1 MARKYLGIIFVTG
14 MVAVIA
20 FGTYWFAEQNRV
32 YQDQRSVIIELN
44 PTEVQAPNTTDNADL
59 GEEVTASEV
68 TEPEEQSAAPPA
80 KSLKL
85 KETLKEYAATR
96 EQEPEKISRL
106 RKKLDSIKQS
116 GEIEATQKQP
126 VSNSPDERLS
136 GLNERIEALKQYI
149 NSKEK

>member
-14 MVAVIA
+14 LVAVIA

-44 PTEVQAPNTTDNADL
+44 PTEVQTPNTTDDADL
-59 GEEVTASEV
+59 GEEVAATE
-68 TEPEEQSAAPPA
+68 TIEPEEQSAALPSE
-80 KSLKL
+80 SLKL

-96 EQEPEKISRL
+96 EKEPAKISGL
-106 RKKLDSIKQS
+106 RKKLDAIKQS
-116 GEIEATQKQP
+116 GEIETTQNTPDSK
-126 VSNSPDERLS
+126 PDERLS

-149 NSKEK
+149 NSKEQ

>member
-1 MARKYLGIIFVTG
+1 MARKYLGIISVTG
-14 MVAVIA
+14 LVAVIA

-44 PTEVQAPNTTDNADL
+44 PTEVQAPNTTDDAGL

-68 TEPEEQSAAPPA
+68 AEPEEQSATPPA
-80 KSLKL
+80 ESLKL

-96 EQEPEKISRL
+96 EQEPEKISGL
-106 RKKLDSIKQS
+106 RKKLDLIKQS
-116 GEIEATQKQP
+116 NEVETTQNTLE
-126 VSNSPDERLS
+126 SNPDERLS
-136 GLNERIEALKQYI
+136 SLNKRIEALKQYI